1 MPEIWLN
8 YGNNDVVLD
17 ILAENLEERPVFES
31 NNLDDS
37 KINERLESLD
47 LSKPIEIAL
56 LNYTDSP
63 PVSYTHMTLPP
74 ILLV

>member
-37 KINERLESLD
+37 KINEKLESLD
-47 LSKPIEIAL
+47 LSKPIEI
-56 LNYTDSP
+56 
-63 PVSYTHMTLPP
+63 VFECW
-74 ILLV
+74 VVQ